1 MTKLSSKQP
10 SSNENTIANTIWN
23 FDYKIAGPLFLF
35 TGYKLYKM
43 YNTFNNISN
52 IKYAINSRQAQ
63 EGELKQAFDFS
74 NEIANELW
82 QFAQECTGTD
92 KMKKESLQ
100 ARLSE
105 LMKQQGVLEKLTLSA
120 TLTAEPLDAKKIV
133 DEILGFGRD
142 KPVIHQYTDNTLSAL
157 KHSLHAPLTE
167 FASHK
172 LEALLGGVALAT
184 EGLLSKFSFKDSEVY
199 ANIVGSDNTTE
210 QGLL

>member
-43 YNTFNNISN
+43 YNIFNNISK
-52 IKYAINSRQAQ
+52 IKYDIKSREAQ

-82 QFAQECTGTD
+82 QFAQKCKGAD

-105 LMKQQGVLEKLTLSA
+105 LMKQQGVLEKLKLSA

-133 DEILGFGRD
+133 DEILGFRD
-142 KPVIHQYTDNTLSAL
+142 ELVIHQYTDNTLSAL